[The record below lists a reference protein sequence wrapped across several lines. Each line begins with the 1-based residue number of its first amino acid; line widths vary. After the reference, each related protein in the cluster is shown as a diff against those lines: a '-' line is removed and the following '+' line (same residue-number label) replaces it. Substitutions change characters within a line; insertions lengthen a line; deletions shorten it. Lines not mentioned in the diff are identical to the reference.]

1 MFVLSD
7 PANFDG
13 LTAIRTGPVLPVRY
27 YRSAAETVETEIVLD
42 NTQDSDFRLSV
53 LSDPANLEGFATIG
67 ASCSLL
73 ARLHCRTT
81 GTWKT
86 VFSLDNALDDGWH
99 FRYSPAC
106 WPYSIRQGTGNC
118 PEGAGGSGTERTPA
132 RDATVESHP
141 SQRARRMGTRR
152 EQSLPFPTVATAG

>member
-42 NTQDSDFRLSV
+42 NTQHSDFRLSV

-99 FRYSPAC
+99 FLKDRPVGLIAYAN
-106 WPYSIRQGTGNC
+106 R
-118 PEGAGGSGTERTPA
+118 AGGVRRALARTERSLA
-132 RDATVESHP
+132 RKASVESHP
-141 SQRARRMGTRR
+141 SQRARRMGAPGERLTNRF
-152 EQSLPFPTVATAG
+152 QTQC